1 MMVKCAVC
9 GEPVI
14 NARLASEIHLVNKG
28 DRGAVRKEY
37 LLCPDDMTYVTRLIS
52 RAVKSRREA

>member
-1 MMVKCAVC
+1 MVKCAVC

-28 DRGAVRKEY
+28 ASGAVRKEY
-37 LLCPDDMTYVTRLIS
+37 LLCPDDMAYVARLIS